1 MQDEDKI
8 SGMVRRLIAIGK
20 DLEKAGYPLSIGTG
34 PKRRINKEA
43 VKMFIELSKKQPY
56 EEITSE
62 VLLKKLLTKLHPI
75 SKQPEEREDIEKQE
89 RSNTEKSKTSSAEKL
104 EKELDAA
111 ISHLRGRNN
120 IDSDVNDL
128 RILEDMAKISSLA
141 SSLSAKGSKDVS
153 KANIAISNYSLTTG
167 GAPLEGAVRRQAL
180 KTNTES
186 IADAVRYHLDQP
198 NNQTILSDISGLPTT
213 AEAKAAKA
221 RQNQKYSESLE
232 YVRGMERMRK
242 ERK

>member
-1 MQDEDKI
+1 MKDEDKI
-8 SGMVRRLIAIGK
+8 PGMVRKLIAIGK
-20 DLEKAGYPLSIGTG
+20 ELEKDGYPLSIGTG

-62 VLLKKLLTKLHPI
+62 VLLKKLLIKLRSV
-75 SKQPEEREDIEKQE
+75 SKKAKDDKEKKE
-89 RSNTEKSKTSSAEKL
+89 GYNTEKSKTSSTEKL
-104 EKELDAA
+104 EKELDGA
-111 ISHLRGRNN
+111 ISSLRGRNN

-141 SSLSAKGSKDVS
+141 SSLSVKGSKAVS
-153 KANIAISNYSLTTG
+153 KANIAISNYSITSR
-167 GAPLEGAVRRQAL
+167 GAPLEVAVNRQSL
-180 KTNTES
+180 RTNSES

-198 NNQTILSDISGLPTT
+198 NYQVSGISGLPTT
-213 AEAKAAKA
+213 EEAKAEKK
-221 RQNQKYSESLE
+221 RKNEKYSESLE
-232 YVRGMERMRK
+232 YVRGMDRMRK